1 MVAQLPRLA
10 LSGLVAALGLV
21 LDVPQKLQQLRGGAL
36 ALLGERAAR
45 GRPLEGARR
54 AQLGEDIDREPSR
67 LLAAELAEP
76 RAGEVVELK
85 GRLLEKRDE
94 VRDVRPEHLRCPG
107 GAVNTEERGTGISNL
122 GSQLLSS
129 FPPRRNHKWLYV
141 R

>member
-1 MVAQLPRLA
+1 M
-10 LSGLVAALGLV
+10 SKAAINM
-21 LDVPQKLQQLRGGAL
+21 A
-36 ALLGERAAR
+36 
-45 GRPLEGARR
+45 
-54 AQLGEDIDREPSR
+54 SR
-67 LLAAELAEP
+67 VFAAELAEP

-122 GSQLLSS
+122 GSQLLLS
-129 FPPRRNHKWLYV
+129 FPPTKSKWLYV